1 MNILMV
7 IISATM
13 ALRAARAIRAIRL
26 QMASTELADAS
37 VDHRAVLSS
46 NKVAETMSTQLSSA
60 DRTQLG
66 TVRNWFKQRASAPD
80 NSGLQLLS
88 SRTVS
93 SVNRLVAISTER
105 MERWKKVPSDEKSKP
120 HTNFSIP
127 DLKAAVT
134 RILGGY
140 LLATF

>member
-105 MERWKKVPSDEKSKP
+105 MER
-120 HTNFSIP
+120 
-127 DLKAAVT
+127 
-134 RILGGY
+134 
-140 LLATF
+140 